1 MSRDISRCGIPPQK
15 RFKKLSRNF
24 AKNNYSRK
32 SLSMNQ
38 FCRIALL
45 IFLIKVSAVAYAG
58 APIASVNDDNDE
70 EMAPAVKEKVTDLEN
85 KDLQAFCN
93 NWYGTRYQYGGCSR
107 SGIDCSCFARTLY
120 KAVYGIELE
129 RSSAVQYKQTKRV
142 KRIRQLEEGDLVFFR
157 VHSMKINHV
166 GVYIG
171 DRKFIHATTANGVI
185 VSSLDEPNYKREF
198 YRAGTILR

>member
-1 MSRDISRCGIPPQK
+1 MS
-15 RFKKLSRNF
+15 FKKLSRNF
-24 AKNNYSRK
+24 AEINYSRK
-32 SLSMNQ
+32 SFSMNV
-38 FCRIALL
+38 FYRIALL
-45 IFLIKVSAVAYAG
+45 FILINASATAYAG
-58 APIASVNDDNDE
+58 APVAIVNDDNDE

-93 NWYGTRYQYGGCSR
+93 NWYGAKYQYGGCSR
-107 SGIDCSCFARTLY
+107 TGIDCSCFARTLY
-120 KAVYGIELE
+120 KAVYGIELQ
-129 RSSAVQYKQTKRV
+129 RSSAIQYKQTKRV
-142 KRIRQLEEGDLVFFR
+142 KRIPQLEEGDLVFFR

-171 DRKFIHATTANGVI
+171 DRKFIHATTASGVV

>member
-1 MSRDISRCGIPPQK
+1 MKIIFR
-15 RFKKLSRNF
+15 LT
-24 AKNNYSRK
+24 
-32 SLSMNQ
+32 
-38 FCRIALL
+38 L
-45 IFLIKVSAVAYAG
+45 IIFFIHASIQANAG
-58 APIASVNDDNDE
+58 APVATNNSENDTEIVPVAN
-70 EMAPAVKEKVTDLEN
+70 EKVTDLEN
-85 KDLQAFCN
+85 KELQAFCN
-93 NWYGTRYQYGGCSR
+93 NWYGTKYQYGGCSR
-107 SGIDCSCFARTLY
+107 TGIDCSCFARTLY
-120 KAVYGIELE
+120 KTVYGIDLE
-129 RSSAVQYKQTKRV
+129 RSSAIQYKQTKRV